1 MRKSHQ
7 IPQLSLSELFSP
19 FEVMH
24 EKRQEKK
31 NNLCLQ
37 VETISVN
44 TLCTLNLEFAFF
56 NLPVPLLQ
64 VKAKLLFL
72 PNLSLL
78 LYMC

>member
-7 IPQLSLSELFSP
+7 IPQLSLSELFNL

-24 EKRQEKK
+24 EKPQETK

-37 VETISVN
+37 VEIKLKLASVN
-44 TLCTLNLEFAFF
+44 KLCTLNLEFALF
-56 NLPVPLLQ
+56 NLPALLLQ

-72 PNLSLL
+72 PNVFL
-78 LYMC
+78 